1 MLLEH
6 EIRTDVATERAARLT
21 SDWASNAP
29 RRRVRLTLG
38 RWLIG
43 AGRRL
48 APEAASAAFAHEA
61 LPRC

>member
-21 SDWASNAP
+21 SDWSPSMP
-29 RRRVRLTLG
+29 RHRVRLTLG

-48 APEAASAAFAHEA
+48 APEGSALAHEA

>member
-1 MLLEH
+1 MY
-6 EIRTDVATERAARLT
+6 DVDFRRQFAQDRLAHL
-21 SDWASNAP
+21 SGDWPTIAP
-29 RRRVRLTLG
+29 RRRVRLALG

-48 APEAASAAFAHEA
+48 EAPTGSGFSQEA

>member
-6 EIRTDVATERAARLT
+6 EIHTEAARDRAARLNG
-21 SDWASNAP
+21 DWAPIAP
-29 RRRVRLTLG
+29 RLRVRLTLG

-48 APEAASAAFAHEA
+48 APEFRPELS
-61 LPRC
+61 PRA

>member
-1 MLLEH
+1 MFDH
-6 EIRTDVATERAARLT
+6 DFRAQAAADHVASLSRDWPRA
-21 SDWASNAP
+21 SSS
-29 RRRVRLTLG
+29 RRVRLALG

-48 APEAASAAFAHEA
+48 APELRASAFPHEA

>member
-1 MLLEH
+1 MIEH
-6 EIRTDVATERAARLT
+6 EIRTDAVRERAARLS
-21 SDWASNAP
+21 SDWPPIHTP

-48 APEAASAAFAHEA
+48 GAEAGSGLAHEA
-61 LPRC
+61 LPRG